1 MRRISV
7 SSLSLSARF
16 SSEIASSGIT
26 PHCNTEI
33 TTSTRQL
40 LGQVF
45 WVFLPSRQHGNE
57 VIPTVQDDHHQVA
70 EHEGQNRP
78 HDQEMPQP
86 RPMETTHHPRQPGKL
101 HWFPYGDT
109 CHH

>member
-1 MRRISV
+1 MRRISI

-33 TTSTRQL
+33 TRSARRL
-40 LGQVF
+40 LRQVF
-45 WVFLPSRQHGNE
+45 WILLPSRQHRNE
-57 VIPTVQDDHHQVA
+57 VIPSVQDNHHEVA
-70 EHEGQNRP
+70 EDEGKDCP

-86 RPMETTHHPRQPGKL
+86 RPMEATHHPRQPGKL
-101 HWFPYGDT
+101 HLL
-109 CHH
+109 